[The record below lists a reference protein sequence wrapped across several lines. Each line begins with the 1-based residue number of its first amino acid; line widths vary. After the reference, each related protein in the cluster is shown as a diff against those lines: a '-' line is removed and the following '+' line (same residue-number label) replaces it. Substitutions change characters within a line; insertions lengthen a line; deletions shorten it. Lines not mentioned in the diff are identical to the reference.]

1 MTVQKKYYDAQHEP
15 IEFGTGD
22 FVLLSSK
29 NRTYIR
35 KAHPPPP
42 EQKQPPNSIANAYP
56 TQKETQLN
64 ARRYRQRI
72 TSRTVERRETSLA
85 IRSQTRNWRDKK
97 EEQHTRKRKTSS
109 IPSRALIWHSCCSCW
124 SSITSTMV
132 LGLCFNP
139 ILLEQRKKASTSLV

>member
-1 MTVQKKYYDAQHEP
+1 METVSRS
-15 IEFGTGD
+15 G
-22 FVLLSSK
+22 LLLWD
-29 NRTYIR
+29 RTALKSVRSGPVPVPRSGPASLIR
-35 KAHPPPP
+35 KAHPP

-64 ARRYRQRI
+64 ARRHRQRI
-72 TSRTVERRETSLA
+72 TSRTVKRRETSLA

-109 IPSRALIWHSCCSCW
+109 IPSRALIWYSRCSSW

-139 ILLEQRKKASTSLV
+139 ILLE